1 MKVTSPIT
9 GKEYEVKTFMMEEG
23 AYGICHESYQHIL
36 ENELGPEV
44 TYDIEVL
51 NATSG
56 YCAVKCVIQDSNNRK
71 VIGFN
76 DVNTSRLVG
85 RDSSQEQFTKAHP
98 LITATQAAVDTAV
111 RSYLKFPRVL
121 SGNDSGSTTVSEE
134 VALPPELADLDDYK
148 GEEIATEPTSE
159 IPAVE
164 SNNETVSEE
173 NNCEEFSGMNP
184 PEKELDTAARL
195 AELGS
200 MKPPK
205 GKYVDMTYDQIWEE
219 KNSWFSYVLK
229 NNKSDVYKDAR
240 EYATLKGMT
249 I

>member
-9 GKEYEVKTFMMEEG
+9 GREYEVKTFMMEEG
-23 AYGICHESYQHIL
+23 AYGICHESYQQIL
-36 ENELGPEV
+36 ENELGPDV
-44 TYDIEVL
+44 TYDIEVI
-51 NATSG
+51 NATAG
-56 YCAVKCVIQDSNNRK
+56 YCAVRCVIQDSSGRK

-111 RSYLKFPRVL
+111 RAYLKLPRVL
-121 SGNDSGSTTVSEE
+121 SGNDSDSAQVSEG
-134 VALPPELADLDDYK
+134 VVLPPELADLDDYK
-148 GEEIATEPTSE
+148 GEEIAAEPNVEAAETATESATETEPNVNADF
-159 IPAVE
+159 P
-164 SNNETVSEE
+164 
-173 NNCEEFSGMNP
+173 GMNA
-184 PEKELDTAARL
+184 PESEADKEARL

-229 NNKSDVYKDAR
+229 NNKSDVFKEAR